1 MVEGSSL
8 SAWFFT
14 LILALLNG
22 VVGGGLT
29 ALCYKSFS
37 TPTHEVGIVLR
48 LCLVAGTVMLAF
60 VILLILFIFCTWRY
74 SGQITQEIKGQKE
87 KVSKKSIGK
96 VTKFLG
102 LITLIVLFFS
112 ILLDLSVVGMLWW
125 TSHKLGEKYQVLGK
139 CFCVKNTGVFS
150 LEANKL
156 PVECPHVPGYL
167 CTAVHDSTL
176 VTIGSTSVSIKEC
189 QSLSGG
195 PLDSTCLEYLAF
207 WNMFKVLRILL
218 VVLVIVKLPVLLG
231 NCNRRVCKDKDYQN
245 QVKFA
250 TDSISWVGL
259 EFLISPLKMV
269 DPVQFYS
276 DICAPIDSRPPLGER
291 LGPVGQ
297 EHDGEGSLPSKP
309 ATGGAISK
317 LASVGRPAPPYN
329 SARKPSICEFEDDV
343 FQDDSPPDPGRH
355 TFSTPKHPKMHTPTF
370 DLSKVVKPSHMD
382 LSDSEVPDCRLKLKT
397 AGNRVYRLASFS
409 TPHSSKFPPP
419 PPPLPEITLPEFQS
433 PSNHPPPPFSRTNTT
448 LPKPIRKTSGAVP
461 RSPLTSPT
469 APLDCSLPSTP
480 VSRQPH
486 GTPQVKSQV
495 CPNPLQFNH
504 STREISQRAR
514 DKSKSSV
521 DWTKLP

>member
-1 MVEGSSL
+1 MG
-8 SAWFFT
+8 
-14 LILALLNG
+14 
-22 VVGGGLT
+22 
-29 ALCYKSFS
+29 
-37 TPTHEVGIVLR
+37 
-48 LCLVAGTVMLAF
+48 
-60 VILLILFIFCTWRY
+60 
-74 SGQITQEIKGQKE
+74 
-87 KVSKKSIGK
+87 
-96 VTKFLG
+96 
-102 LITLIVLFFS
+102 
-112 ILLDLSVVGMLWW
+112 
-125 TSHKLGEKYQVLGK
+125 
-139 CFCVKNTGVFS
+139 
-150 LEANKL
+150 
-156 PVECPHVPGYL
+156 
-167 CTAVHDSTL
+167 
-176 VTIGSTSVSIKEC
+176 
-189 QSLSGG
+189 
-195 PLDSTCLEYLAF
+195 
-207 WNMFKVLRILL
+207 
-218 VVLVIVKLPVLLG
+218 
-231 NCNRRVCKDKDYQN
+231 RRVCKDKDYQN

-309 ATGGAISK
+309 AATGGAISK

-370 DLSKVVKPSHMD
+370 DLSKVVKPSHNMD

-433 PSNHPPPPFSRTNTT
+433 PSHHPPPPFSRTDTT
-448 LPKPIRKTSGAVP
+448 LPKPIRKNSGAVP

-469 APLDCSLPSTP
+469 PVDCSLQ

-486 GTPQVKSQV
+486 GSPLGLVVKSQES
-495 CPNPLQFNH
+495 PNPLQFNH
-504 STREISQRAR
+504 STLEISQRAR
-514 DKSKSSV
+514 DKSNSAV

>member
-1 MVEGSSL
+1 L

-14 LILALLNG
+14 LVLALLNG

-37 TPTHEVGIVLR
+37 SPTHEVGIVLR

-60 VILLILFIFCTWRY
+60 VFLLILFIFCTWRY
-74 SGQITQEIKGQKE
+74 SGQLAQESKGDKE
-87 KVSKKSIGK
+87 KVSKKSIAK
-96 VTKFLG
+96 VTKILG
-102 LITLIVLFFS
+102 LTTLIVLFVS

-125 TSHKLGEKYQVLGK
+125 TSHQLREKYQVLGN
-139 CFCVKNTGVFS
+139 CFCVLNTGVFS
-150 LEANKL
+150 LETNKL
-156 PVECPHVPGYL
+156 NIECPHVPGYL
-167 CTAVHDSTL
+167 CTAVYDSAL
-176 VTIGSTSVSIKEC
+176 VSIGSMSVSIKEC

-218 VVLVIVKLPVLLG
+218 IVLVIVKLPVLLG

-245 QVKFA
+245 QGKFA

-276 DICAPIDSRPPLGER
+276 DICAPIESRPPLGER

-309 ATGGAISK
+309 AIGGANSK
-317 LASVGRPAPPYN
+317 LASVGRPAPPYT
-329 SARKPSICEFEDDV
+329 SARKPSICELEDAV
-343 FQDDSPPDPGRH
+343 FHDDSPPDPGRH
-355 TFSTPKHPKMHTPTF
+355 TFSTPKHPKMDTPTF
-370 DLSKVVKPSHMD
+370 DLSKVVKPPHMD
-382 LSDSEVPDCRLKLKT
+382 MSDTEVPDCRLKLKA

-409 TPHSSKFPPP
+409 TPQSSQFPPP
-419 PPPLPEITLPEFQS
+419 PPPLPEICLPEFQS
-433 PSNHPPPPFSRTNTT
+433 PSHHPPPPFSRTDTT
-448 LPKPIRKTSGAVP
+448 LPKPIRKNSGEVP
-461 RSPLTSPT
+461 RSPSSSIP
-469 APLDCSLPSTP
+469 PLDCSLPLTP
-480 VSRQPH
+480 RTRQPH
-486 GTPQVKSQV
+486 GLPQVRSQE

-514 DKSKSSV
+514 DKSKSAV